1 MDYSEITDKV
11 CGIVADIFECDP
23 RALSGETRLM
33 TDLPCESIDL
43 LEIGA
48 RLGQTFH
55 ILVDDDVVFLR
66 SLRYHVAHGGEPEA
80 VIRRE
85 YPYLSPERVKALAL
99 GLSNPDA
106 VPQLCLDD
114 IAAYIRAAL
123 PSQEY
128 EEGRHHRHRLLY
140 QPRMGAGRHRAG
152 VCRRMPGV
160 RPKRSLAGVF
170 CLPRFRFGR

>member
-55 ILVDDDVVFLR
+55 ILIDDDV
-66 SLRYHVAHGGEPEA
+66 

-128 EEGRHHRHRLLY
+128 E
-140 QPRMGAGRHRAG
+140 
-152 VCRRMPGV
+152 
-160 RPKRSLAGVF
+160 
-170 CLPRFRFGR
+170 

>member
-1 MDYSEITDKV
+1 MDYSEMTDKV

-55 ILVDDDVVFLR
+55 ILIDDDVVFLR

-106 VPQLCLDD
+106 VPQLRLDD

-128 EEGRHHRHRLLY
+128 E
-140 QPRMGAGRHRAG
+140 
-152 VCRRMPGV
+152 
-160 RPKRSLAGVF
+160 
-170 CLPRFRFGR
+170 

>member
-1 MDYSEITDKV
+1 
-11 CGIVADIFECDP
+11 
-23 RALSGETRLM
+23 M
-33 TDLPCESIDL
+33 TTWCFCVPCVTTWRMAEKS
-43 LEIGA
+43 
-48 RLGQTFH
+48 
-55 ILVDDDVVFLR
+55 
-66 SLRYHVAHGGEPEA
+66 EA

-128 EEGRHHRHRLLY
+128 E
-140 QPRMGAGRHRAG
+140 
-152 VCRRMPGV
+152 
-160 RPKRSLAGVF
+160 
-170 CLPRFRFGR
+170 

>member
-11 CGIVADIFECDP
+11 CGIVADIFERDP
-23 RALSGETRLM
+23 RTLSGETRLM

-55 ILVDDDVVFLR
+55 ILVDDDV
-66 SLRYHVAHGGEPEA
+66 
-80 VIRRE
+80 
-85 YPYLSPERVKALAL
+85 ERVKALAL

-114 IAAYIRAAL
+114 IAAYVRAAL

-128 EEGRHHRHRLLY
+128 E
-140 QPRMGAGRHRAG
+140 
-152 VCRRMPGV
+152 
-160 RPKRSLAGVF
+160 
-170 CLPRFRFGR
+170 

>member
-55 ILVDDDVVFLR
+55 IRIDDDVVFLR
-66 SLRYHVAHGGEPEA
+66 SLRYMAENRKRLSA
-80 VIRRE
+80 VNI
-85 YPYLSPERVKALAL
+85 PTF
-99 GLSNPDA
+99 
-106 VPQLCLDD
+106 
-114 IAAYIRAAL
+114 
-123 PSQEY
+123 
-128 EEGRHHRHRLLY
+128 
-140 QPRMGAGRHRAG
+140 PRSA
-152 VCRRMPGV
+152 
-160 RPKRSLAGVF
+160 
-170 CLPRFRFGR
+170 

>member
-11 CGIVADIFECDP
+11 CGIVADIFDRDP
-23 RALSGETRLM
+23 RTLSGETRLM

-114 IAAYIRAAL
+114 IAAYVRAAL

-128 EEGRHHRHRLLY
+128 E
-140 QPRMGAGRHRAG
+140 
-152 VCRRMPGV
+152 
-160 RPKRSLAGVF
+160 
-170 CLPRFRFGR
+170 

>member
-55 ILVDDDVVFLR
+55 ILIDDDVVFLR

-85 YPYLSPERVKALAL
+85 YPYLSPERVKALA
-99 GLSNPDA
+99 GCRP
-106 VPQLCLDD
+106 
-114 IAAYIRAAL
+114 AAL
-123 PSQEY
+123 P
-128 EEGRHHRHRLLY
+128 
-140 QPRMGAGRHRAG
+140 
-152 VCRRMPGV
+152 
-160 RPKRSLAGVF
+160 
-170 CLPRFRFGR
+170 

>member
-55 ILVDDDVVFLR
+55 ILIDDDVVFLR
-66 SLRYHVAHGGEPEA
+66 SLRYTWRMAENRKRLSA
-80 VIRRE
+80 VNI
-85 YPYLSPERVKALAL
+85 PTF
-99 GLSNPDA
+99 
-106 VPQLCLDD
+106 
-114 IAAYIRAAL
+114 
-123 PSQEY
+123 
-128 EEGRHHRHRLLY
+128 
-140 QPRMGAGRHRAG
+140 PRSA
-152 VCRRMPGV
+152 
-160 RPKRSLAGVF
+160 
-170 CLPRFRFGR
+170 

>member
-48 RLGQTFH
+48 RLGQT
-55 ILVDDDVVFLR
+55 
-66 SLRYHVAHGGEPEA
+66 YHVAHGGEPEA

-123 PSQEY
+123 PSQDI
-128 EEGRHHRHRLLY
+128 
-140 QPRMGAGRHRAG
+140 
-152 VCRRMPGV
+152 
-160 RPKRSLAGVF
+160 
-170 CLPRFRFGR
+170 

>member
-1 MDYSEITDKV
+1 MTGQYAHTIDAKGRLFIP
-11 CGIVADIFECDP
+11 A
-23 RALSGETRLM
+23 ALRKE
-33 TDLPCESIDL
+33 
-43 LEIGA
+43 
-48 RLGQTFH
+48 LGQTFH

-128 EEGRHHRHRLLY
+128 E
-140 QPRMGAGRHRAG
+140 
-152 VCRRMPGV
+152 
-160 RPKRSLAGVF
+160 
-170 CLPRFRFGR
+170 

>member
-1 MDYSEITDKV
+1 MPFGITSGAGV
-11 CGIVADIFECDP
+11 IFGVTGGVA
-23 RALSGETRLM
+23 
-33 TDLPCESIDL
+33 
-43 LEIGA
+43 
-48 RLGQTFH
+48 
-55 ILVDDDVVFLR
+55 
-66 SLRYHVAHGGEPEA
+66 EA

-128 EEGRHHRHRLLY
+128 E
-140 QPRMGAGRHRAG
+140 
-152 VCRRMPGV
+152 
-160 RPKRSLAGVF
+160 
-170 CLPRFRFGR
+170 

>member
-55 ILVDDDVVFLR
+55 ILIDDDVVFLR
-66 SLRYHVAHGGEPEA
+66 SLRYHVAHGGEP
-80 VIRRE
+80 VS
-85 YPYLSPERVKALAL
+85 YKQLTLPTLLRV
-99 GLSNPDA
+99 
-106 VPQLCLDD
+106 
-114 IAAYIRAAL
+114 
-123 PSQEY
+123 
-128 EEGRHHRHRLLY
+128 
-140 QPRMGAGRHRAG
+140 
-152 VCRRMPGV
+152 
-160 RPKRSLAGVF
+160 
-170 CLPRFRFGR
+170 

>member
-55 ILVDDDVVFLR
+55 ILIDDDVVFLR
-66 SLRYHVAHGGEPEA
+66 SLRYHVAHG
-80 VIRRE
+80 
-85 YPYLSPERVKALAL
+85 VKALAL

-123 PSQEY
+123 PSQDI
-128 EEGRHHRHRLLY
+128 
-140 QPRMGAGRHRAG
+140 
-152 VCRRMPGV
+152 
-160 RPKRSLAGVF
+160 
-170 CLPRFRFGR
+170 

>member
-23 RALSGETRLM
+23 RALSGE
-33 TDLPCESIDL
+33 SIDL

-55 ILVDDDVVFLR
+55 ILIDDDVVFLR

-128 EEGRHHRHRLLY
+128 E
-140 QPRMGAGRHRAG
+140 
-152 VCRRMPGV
+152 
-160 RPKRSLAGVF
+160 
-170 CLPRFRFGR
+170 

>member
-33 TDLPCESIDL
+33 TDLPCE
-43 LEIGA
+43 
-48 RLGQTFH
+48 
-55 ILVDDDVVFLR
+55 

-123 PSQEY
+123 PSQDI
-128 EEGRHHRHRLLY
+128 
-140 QPRMGAGRHRAG
+140 
-152 VCRRMPGV
+152 
-160 RPKRSLAGVF
+160 
-170 CLPRFRFGR
+170 

>member
-33 TDLPCESIDL
+33 TDLPC
-43 LEIGA
+43 A

-123 PSQEY
+123 PSQDI
-128 EEGRHHRHRLLY
+128 
-140 QPRMGAGRHRAG
+140 
-152 VCRRMPGV
+152 
-160 RPKRSLAGVF
+160 
-170 CLPRFRFGR
+170 

>member
-1 MDYSEITDKV
+1 MRRLPS
-11 CGIVADIFECDP
+11 CPA
-23 RALSGETRLM
+23 SGRRLRR
-33 TDLPCESIDL
+33 DSIRTCLL

-55 ILVDDDVVFLR
+55 ILIDDDVVFLR

-123 PSQEY
+123 PSQDI
-128 EEGRHHRHRLLY
+128 
-140 QPRMGAGRHRAG
+140 
-152 VCRRMPGV
+152 
-160 RPKRSLAGVF
+160 
-170 CLPRFRFGR
+170 

>member
-33 TDLPCESIDL
+33 TDLPCESIL
-43 LEIGA
+43 I
-48 RLGQTFH
+48 
-55 ILVDDDVVFLR
+55 DDDVVFLR

-128 EEGRHHRHRLLY
+128 E
-140 QPRMGAGRHRAG
+140 
-152 VCRRMPGV
+152 
-160 RPKRSLAGVF
+160 
-170 CLPRFRFGR
+170 

>member
-1 MDYSEITDKV
+1 MDYSEVTDKV
-11 CGIVADIFECDP
+11 CGIVADIFERDP
-23 RALSGETRLM
+23 RTLSGETRLM

-66 SLRYHVAHGGEPEA
+66 SLRYHVAHGGLNRKRLSA
-80 VIRRE
+80 RE

-114 IAAYIRAAL
+114 IAAYVRAAL

-128 EEGRHHRHRLLY
+128 E
-140 QPRMGAGRHRAG
+140 
-152 VCRRMPGV
+152 
-160 RPKRSLAGVF
+160 
-170 CLPRFRFGR
+170 